1 MYLVRNRKITSIML
15 MLIVVYGSYGFA
27 CSSDKVRQLAKAEDT
42 IAESELRIAT
52 FLTEAKAN
60 GTLSQNDI
68 NAIKPLLIAVNDGNR
83 EAIKI
88 TKEMVSNPASDK
100 QAELLAVVSSISN
113 NLVRLN
119 SEGTLRIK
127 DPAKRLAFSG
137 FVVALQGAVSSA
149 VVLLV
154 KK

>member
-1 MYLVRNRKITSIML
+1 MYLVRNRKITSVML
-15 MLIVVYGSYGFA
+15 MLVIVYGSYGFA
-27 CSSDKVRQLAKAEDT
+27 CNSDKVRQLAKAEDT
-42 IAESELRIAT
+42 IAESELRIAK
-52 FLTEAKAN
+52 FLTEAKTN

-83 EAIKI
+83 EAIKL
-88 TKEMVSNPASDK
+88 TKEIVANPNSDK
-100 QAELLAVVSSISN
+100 QTELLAVISTISN

-127 DPAKRLAFSG
+127 DPAKRLVFSG

-149 VVLLV
+149 VVLLI

>member
-1 MYLVRNRKITSIML
+1 MITKRKFISLILLLVIA
-15 MLIVVYGSYGFA
+15 YGGLGAGS
-27 CSSDKVRQLAKAEDT
+27 CDSSKTRQLTKAEDT

-52 FLTEAKAN
+52 FLTEAKAS

-68 NAIKPLLIAVNDGNR
+68 NAIKPFLIAVNDGNR
-83 EAIKI
+83 EAIVI
-88 TKEMVSNPASDK
+88 TKEILANPTVDK
-100 QAELLAVVSSISN
+100 QQQLLAVVSTISN

-119 SEGTLRIK
+119 NEGSLRIK

-137 FVVALQGAVSSA
+137 FVIALQGAVSSA
-149 VVLLV
+149 VVILV